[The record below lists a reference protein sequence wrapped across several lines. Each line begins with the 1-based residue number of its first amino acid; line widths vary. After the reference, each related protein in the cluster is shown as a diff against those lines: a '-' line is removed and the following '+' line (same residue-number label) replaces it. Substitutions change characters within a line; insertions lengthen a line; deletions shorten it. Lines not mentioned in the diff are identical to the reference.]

1 MATTEIQ
8 GECHTVTHRKER
20 NTESDLMKLILNI
33 IEPKTK
39 SGAWLIVKEFGLTNV
54 LIRKE

>member
-1 MATTEIQ
+1 M
-8 GECHTVTHRKER
+8 THRKER
-20 NTESDLMKLILNI
+20 NTESDLTKLILNI